1 MAFIRITHNDF
12 ELKYNAFKG
21 DTYDMEEWE
30 GDTRIDEEPW
40 IQRYQ
45 HEAKIVSGVINKF
58 ECQSVLEIGSGPG
71 TLCKYVT
78 EAAGGL
84 VTSVTEDGS
93 EHHHQVADT
102 DFVYHMLDKKNA
114 KKIKKYEQEMDRL
127 EDEINTKL
135 DKLWDDLI
143 KRTGHDPGVFP
154 TYHYSG
160 KKRK

>member
-1 MAFIRITHNDF
+1 MNHRN
-12 ELKYNAFKG
+12 LLS
-21 DTYDMEEWE
+21 E
-30 GDTRIDEEPW
+30 GMIDDLINRFLPGAQTRAEKA
-40 IQRYQ
+40 Y
-45 HEAKIVSGVINKF
+45 
-58 ECQSVLEIGSGPG
+58 L
-71 TLCKYVT
+71 
-78 EAAGGL
+78 
-84 VTSVTEDGS
+84 
-93 EHHHQVADT
+93 
-102 DFVYHMLDKKNA
+102 KKNA